1 MRVHSESSTAI
12 GPFGLL
18 SVTPAWAGRVMYTL
32 SSRHVY
38 SNNCIIIETSG
49 LPHLAITP
57 IGEMSLVH
65 SFFIVHSYAMYI
77 IEV

>member
-1 MRVHSESSTAI
+1 MH
-12 GPFGLL
+12 GLG
-18 SVTPAWAGRVMYTL
+18 VFCTL
-32 SSRHVY
+32 FLQGHVY

-65 SFFIVHSYAMYI
+65 SFFIVLSYAVYNRRI
-77 IEV
+77 TL